1 MKRTTICLPDTVA
14 LILEREARRRG
25 VSVSALAHEALLAY
39 LGLGGDEPRH
49 VPIAGIARSGY
60 RDTAQ
65 DAEEILAATWDPSRD
80 R

>member
-14 LILEREARRRG
+14 SIVEREARRRG
-25 VSVSALAHEALLAY
+25 VSVSELAHQALLAY

-49 VPIAGIARSGY
+49 IPFAGIVRSGY
-60 RDTAQ
+60 RHTAR
-65 DAEEILAATWDPSRD
+65 DAEEILAAEWDPSRD